1 MPAARCWC
9 WAARSSASS
18 MSSTSSATWT
28 ACREFVAEED
38 YGYIPREN
46 LVIICT
52 GSQGEPRAAL
62 AKLARDE
69 MKTVALSPGDTVIFS
84 SRTIPGNE
92 KAILEIK
99 NLLIDQGMKII
110 EDGDALVHVSGHPRR
125 SELQAHV

>member
-1 MPAARCWC
+1 MP
-9 WAARSSASS
+9 
-18 MSSTSSATWT
+18 
-28 ACREFVAEED
+28 EFIAEDD
-38 YGYIPREN
+38 YGFVPREN

-69 MKTVALSPGDTVIFS
+69 MKTVSLSPGDTVIFS

-92 KAILEIK
+92 KAIIEIK
-99 NLLIDQGMKII
+99 NLLIDQGIKII

-125 SELQAHV
+125 NELSACMNGRGRKSAFRCMARRRIWSRRVR

>member
-1 MPAARCWC
+1 MLG
-9 WAARSSASS
+9 RSLKRVIDVAGELGY
-18 MSSTSSATWT
+18 M
-28 ACREFVAEED
+28 EGLPDFIAEED
-38 YGYIPREN
+38 YGFIPREN

-69 MKTVALSPGDTVIFS
+69 MKSVALSAGDTVVFS

-99 NLLIDQGMKII
+99 NRLIDQGIR
-110 EDGDALVHVSGHPRR
+110 DHRGRR
-125 SELQAHV
+125 RAGACLRPSAPQRAAQDV